1 VIKENW
7 FNVSA
12 EETIKEL
19 QSDREGLSAEEAQRR
34 LSTYGPNEIVE
45 KRKRPAW
52 LAFLEQFKSVLI
64 LILIIAIV
72 ISAILGEI
80 IDAAAILAIVIL
92 IAVLG
97 FGQER
102 KAERALETLKK
113 LAAPTAEVVRD
124 GEIKVV
130 SASQIVP
137 GDILSLKVGDKVPA
151 DCRITEQLNLKTD
164 ESILT
169 GESIPVVKHEGV
181 LTKDVPIAERSN
193 MLFSGT
199 TVVYG
204 HCRAVVVTT
213 GMATEFGKIAAAL
226 RAPEERTPLQVQL
239 DKLGVQLGLIFA
251 GACAV
256 VFIIGFFSGIEM
268 LEILLISIAL
278 AVAAVPEGLPAA
290 ITIAL
295 ALGVQRMA
303 KQNAIVRKL
312 TAVETLGCATVIC
325 SDKTGTLT
333 LNEMTVRKLWVNGK
347 TIDVTGEGYSTE
359 GKFSLDDKEID
370 PKQYEDIELLLL
382 TGMTCNDAVIGE
394 QIVGDPTEAAL
405 VVAAKKAGLED
416 MREKCPRLQ
425 EISFDSNRKMMSI
438 ACTIDNRKIG
448 YAKGAVEEILK
459 RCSSIY
465 LNGEVKPLR
474 GEDKMAVLEA
484 SQQFAQSALRV
495 LGFAIKKL
503 KQEEK
508 LIEKDLIFV
517 GLQGM
522 IDPPRPEA
530 KAAIEQCRQAGIKV
544 VMITGD
550 HKDTATAVAHELGLI
565 ASDNPELL
573 TGAELDT
580 LDDEQF
586 EEMVEEVKVYAR
598 VNPEHKVRITETL
611 RKKGHVV
618 AMTGDGINDAPALK
632 KADIGVAMGIAG
644 TDVSRE
650 VSDMVLIDDNFTTI
664 VSAVEHG
671 RGIYENIRK
680 VLAFLL
686 SGNIAEILI
695 VFIAIMIGLPL
706 PLVAIQILWINLVT
720 DGLPALALSV
730 DPVSKDVMR
739 KKPRSKDEGIL
750 RGLRAWLIDYPIIV
764 LIGTFALFLWGLQD
778 SIIKAQTIAFTTI
791 IIIEKYQ
798 AFNCRSL
805 DRPVGRKIF
814 ANRYLV
820 YATILTIGLHFAI
833 LYIPYLNSIF
843 HVTPLSLIE
852 WLAILAVGAVGFA
865 YLEGYK
871 FIKYRREGNRIPN
884 KNKA

>member
-1 VIKENW
+1 
-7 FNVSA
+7 
-12 EETIKEL
+12 
-19 QSDREGLSAEEAQRR
+19 
-34 LSTYGPNEIVE
+34 
-45 KRKRPAW
+45 
-52 LAFLEQFKSVLI
+52 
-64 LILIIAIV
+64 
-72 ISAILGEI
+72 
-80 IDAAAILAIVIL
+80 
-92 IAVLG
+92 
-97 FGQER
+97 
-102 KAERALETLKK
+102 
-113 LAAPTAEVVRD
+113 
-124 GEIKVV
+124 
-130 SASQIVP
+130 
-137 GDILSLKVGDKVPA
+137 
-151 DCRITEQLNLKTD
+151 
-164 ESILT
+164 
-169 GESIPVVKHEGV
+169 
-181 LTKDVPIAERSN
+181 
-193 MLFSGT
+193 
-199 TVVYG
+199 
-204 HCRAVVVTT
+204 
-213 GMATEFGKIAAAL
+213 
-226 RAPEERTPLQVQL
+226 
-239 DKLGVQLGLIFA
+239 
-251 GACAV
+251 
-256 VFIIGFFSGIEM
+256 
-268 LEILLISIAL
+268 
-278 AVAAVPEGLPAA
+278 
-290 ITIAL
+290 
-295 ALGVQRMA
+295 
-303 KQNAIVRKL
+303 
-312 TAVETLGCATVIC
+312 
-325 SDKTGTLT
+325 
-333 LNEMTVRKLWVNGK
+333 MTVRKLWVNGK

-359 GKFSLDDKEID
+359 GKFLLDDKEID

-416 MREKCPRLQ
+416 MREKCSRLQ

-778 SIIKAQTIAFTTI
+778 SLIKAQTIAFTTI

-871 FIKYRREGNRIPN
+871 FIKFKREGNRIPDE
-884 KNKA
+884 NKA